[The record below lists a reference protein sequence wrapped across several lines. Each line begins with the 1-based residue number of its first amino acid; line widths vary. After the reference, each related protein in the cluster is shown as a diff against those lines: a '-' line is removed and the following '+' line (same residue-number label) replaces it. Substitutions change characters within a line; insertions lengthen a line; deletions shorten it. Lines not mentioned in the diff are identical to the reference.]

1 MDIIFGRKKKF
12 FFSNKKFEFF
22 IFSWDCLQE
31 GHEPASC
38 ENWKDWFDKIA
49 EIKPE
54 ECKYK
59 ILKYKKKQSFFFVF
73 VFSKRNR

>member
-1 MDIIFGRKKKF
+1 LVEKKNF
-12 FFSNKKFEFF
+12 FFRIKNLNFL

-54 ECKYK
+54 ECK
-59 ILKYKKKQSFFFVF
+59 
-73 VFSKRNR
+73 

>member
-1 MDIIFGRKKKF
+1 MKF
-12 FFSNKKFEFF
+12 KSFSRFY
-22 IFSWDCLQE
+22 SWDCLQE

-54 ECKYK
+54 ECKF
-59 ILKYKKKQSFFFVF
+59 LEKKNKLIDVFFLYI
-73 VFSKRNR
+73 